1 MAKSCKGGKHPDAA
15 EDKKM
20 VKDMVK
26 PEALKG
32 KGGKKPKGRK

>member
-1 MAKSCKGGKHPDAA
+1 MKRKQKGDKRKKGHLDIK

-26 PEALKG
+26 KGALK
-32 KGGKKPKGRK
+32 